1 MKLMCTI
8 IGTLVVLIIIVFSPW
23 PGFIQGVANELLAIP
38 ESSGDAVW
46 EFVLKAFNIGVG
58 YVLFPL
64 VGGIIGL
71 IVGYIIERRYD

>member
-8 IGTLVVLIIIVFSPW
+8 IGLLVVLIIIVFSPW
-23 PGFIQGVANELLAIP
+23 PEYIQGVANKLLAIP

-46 EFVLKAFNIGVG
+46 EFLLKAFNVGVG
-58 YVLFPL
+58 YILFPL
-64 VGGIIGL
+64 VGGGIGL